1 MDIHSPGLGQILTE
15 AAIKGNTMS
24 QTMLQ
29 EREQQYRLKA
39 QRDLQLDYG
48 FSSADQP
55 SEKWQRHLTN
65 AKISWEKLTEQELIK
80 SEGSAKKLAGLVQ
93 QRYAVS
99 HRDAEQQVNAFLK
112 KNTININ
119 QGSERNYE

>member
-1 MDIHSPGLGQILTE
+1 
-15 AAIKGNTMS
+15 MS

-29 EREQQYRLKA
+29 GQSILQEREHQYRLKA

-48 FSSADQP
+48 FSSADQAG
-55 SEKWQRHLTN
+55 EKWKKHLSN

-93 QRYAVS
+93 QRYALS
-99 HRDAEQQVNAFLK
+99 HMDAEKQVNAFLK

-119 QGSERNYE
+119 QGSEKHYD